1 MLLLVLLQA
10 IVKAEIYRLG
20 ATISASIIAIA
31 ASFGISKIGTQAIS
45 SIARQPDAANDIRTS
60 MIVSAA
66 LIEGVSLFGVIVCLM
81 AFFF

>member
-10 IVKAEIYRLG
+10 VVKAEIYRLG
-20 ATISASIIAIA
+20 ATISAAIIAIA
-31 ASFGISKIGTQAIS
+31 ASYGISKIGSQAINAT
-45 SIARQPDAANDIRTS
+45 ARQPEAANDIRTT

-66 LIEGVSLFGVIVCLM
+66 LIEGVSLFGVIVCLI

>member
-1 MLLLVLLQA
+1 LLKQ
-10 IVKAEIYRLG
+10 KFTDWG
-20 ATISASIIAIA
+20 ATISAGIIAFA
-31 ASFGISKIGTQAIS
+31 ASFGISKIGTQAINAT
-45 SIARQPDAANDIRTS
+45 ARQPEAANDIRTT